1 VHVSARSA
9 ICKYMSWFTPM
20 DRAMRCV
27 TPSRQSAGVTES
39 PTGPAD
45 RRTVGGLRMYAYL
58 VSGSNLVTWFMSFV
72 ELV

>member
-1 VHVSARSA
+1 
-9 ICKYMSWFTPM
+9 M